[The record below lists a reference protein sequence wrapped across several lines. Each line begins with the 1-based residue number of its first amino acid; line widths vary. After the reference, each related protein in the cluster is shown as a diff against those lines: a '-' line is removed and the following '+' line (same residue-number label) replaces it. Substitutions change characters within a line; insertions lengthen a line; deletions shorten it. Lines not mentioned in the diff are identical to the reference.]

1 MPMPPT
7 QPNPRRKHRKLLVLA
22 VVFGGLAVVFFGLVA
37 GWVDR
42 YHNPVTPRGLL
53 AISDR
58 ARALHQDLT
67 IVDLHA
73 DSLIWD
79 RDLTEHH
86 DHGHVDLP
94 RLRAGRVALQ
104 VFSAVS
110 QDPASKPGTAQSFDQ
125 ITPLVIASRWP
136 LRTWTSRTERALQI
150 AARLERARQKAN
162 GALSSVL
169 TAKDLAAIT
178 PDQPRALL
186 ALEGAQPIEGKLENY
201 ERLFRA
207 GVRMIGLTHFFD
219 NELAGSAHGVAQG
232 GLTTFGETLIERM
245 QRDGVVIDLAH
256 ASARTIDDVV
266 QRATRP
272 VVVSHT
278 GVKGTC
284 DNERNLSDD
293 QLRAIAATGGV
304 IGIAYFEWTLCGIEP
319 SRIGQAAR
327 HAARVVGAQHL
338 ALGSDFDGAVE
349 VAFDTSQLVQV
360 TQSLLDA
367 GFSDDEIRGIMGLN
381 AVRALTQAMN

>member
-1 MPMPPT
+1 MPMPPPN
-7 QPNPRRKHRKLLVLA
+7 PNPRRKRRKLLVLA
-22 VVFGGLAVVFFGLVA
+22 AVFGGLAAVFFGLVA
-37 GWVDR
+37 QWVDR

-58 ARALHQDLT
+58 ARALHRDLT

-79 RDLTEHH
+79 RDLSEHH
-86 DHGHVDLP
+86 DYGHVDLP

-150 AARLERARQKAN
+150 AARLERARQEAN

-169 TAKDLAAIT
+169 TAKDLTAIT

-186 ALEGAQPIEGKLENY
+186 ALEGAQPIEGKLDNY

-327 HAARVVGAQHL
+327 HAARIVGAQHL

-367 GFSDDEIRGIMGLN
+367 GFSDDEIRGIMGRN
-381 AVRALTQAMN
+381 AVRTLNQAMN